1 MRNRRL
7 FPFLSFDCVEI
18 VKENDSKT
26 KNHGVKAWKRV
37 IEKHSLDLFFWE
49 GGEGRGKGGLV
60 HTFV

>member
-26 KNHGVKAWKRV
+26 KNNGVKAWKRV